1 MAVAVRP
8 GATALVPSAMNTS
21 PEGPVAAAT
30 SPLAGTGSVASGSTG
45 GAGDDGIAQTLAQ
58 DQQMNLY
65 YLQVQEQVNAQ
76 NRTYSALSNVIEVEH
91 NTAKTAIGNI
101 H

>member
-1 MAVAVRP
+1 MALALRP
-8 GATALVPSAMNTS
+8 GATALVPSGMNTTA
-21 PEGPVAAAT
+21 EGPGGAIAGTIPGTDSVAA
-30 SPLAGTGSVASGSTG
+30 GSTG
-45 GAGDDGIAQTLAQ
+45 GAGQDGISQTLAQ